1 MYPVAFNHFEMF
13 GWVTPIENE
22 TYFTFDIDR
31 HEFIAQIL
39 HLQTSEAKKYKQ
51 LDWPKFRKTN
61 ESYRKREEFE
71 LVIAILFL
79 GDSIER
85 RRYFLYGFPFSV
97 LCSLKAFVLKHWNHF
112 SDMLSDGAWSPKN
125 LHL

>member
-71 LVIAILFL
+71 LVIAILFFRGQHWKKKIL
-79 GDSIER
+79 PLWFSI
-85 RRYFLYGFPFSV
+85 
-97 LCSLKAFVLKHWNHF
+97 LCPL
-112 SDMLSDGAWSPKN
+112 
-125 LHL
+125 